1 MKRII
6 AIFLPF
12 LPTDRAARRAE
23 RDGVPPQLPR
33 ATFASTA
40 GALRLAAVDA
50 RARKAGL
57 HPGLGLAE
65 ARARCP
71 DLVATRHDPDGD
83 DAALK
88 SLALWAQRW
97 SPSIARVADGLLL
110 DATGAAHLFGGEDE
124 WLASIPRELGRFGL
138 NARAGLADTIGAAWA
153 AARYGASA
161 ATRIAPGETRT
172 ALADYPPA
180 ALRLSSDILGDL
192 DRLGLRRIADLAA
205 LVRASDPRRG
215 LDARFGP
222 EPLRRLRQAFGE
234 IDEPLDPDIPVPAMR
249 ARLTFAEPVS
259 TPEDIARIVER
270 LALELCAK
278 LEAAELGL
286 RRARLIA
293 LRADGTAAH
302 LALGT
307 SRPMRDAKALV
318 RLFAEHL
325 PKLDPGFGIDTA
337 LLDAEIASPLS
348 LRQSVIA
355 LPDGDPDLGD
365 LAPLVD
371 RLINRLGAANVV
383 RLAPFESHIPER
395 AQIRLPALGVVPP
408 HLRGAKPPANPR
420 PLRLLAWPEPIE
432 ALAELPDGPPRR
444 FRWRKRLHDV
454 VRAEGPERIEPEWW
468 RAPAPPR
475 DYFAIDDREGHRFWV
490 YREGAAGGLR
500 WFLHGLFA

>member
-1 MKRII
+1 MKRFI

-23 RDGVPPQLPR
+23 RDGIPPHCPR

-50 RARKAGL
+50 RSRKAGL

-110 DATGAAHLFGGEDE
+110 DATGAAHLFGGEAE
-124 WLASIPRELGRFGL
+124 WLAAIPHELGRFGL
-138 NARAGLADTIGAAWA
+138 QARAGLADTIGAAWA
-153 AARYGASA
+153 AARYGAQA
-161 ATRIAPGETRT
+161 ATRIAPGETRI

-180 ALRLSSDILGDL
+180 ALRLPPDILGDL
-192 DRLGLRRIADLAA
+192 DRLGLRRIADLEA

-249 ARLTFAEPVS
+249 ARLAFAEPVS

-293 LRADGTAAH
+293 LRVDGTATH

-307 SRPMRDAKALV
+307 SKPMRDAKALV

-337 LLDAEIASPLS
+337 LLDAEIANPLS
-348 LRQSVIA
+348 LRQSAIA
-355 LPDGDPDLGD
+355 LPDGDPDLGE

-395 AQIRLPALGVVPP
+395 AQIRLPALGAVPA
-408 HLRGAKPPANPR
+408 HLRNAKPPANPR

-454 VRAEGPERIEPEWW
+454 VRAEGPERIAPEWW

-475 DYFAIDDREGHRFWV
+475 DYFAIDDRDGHRFWV